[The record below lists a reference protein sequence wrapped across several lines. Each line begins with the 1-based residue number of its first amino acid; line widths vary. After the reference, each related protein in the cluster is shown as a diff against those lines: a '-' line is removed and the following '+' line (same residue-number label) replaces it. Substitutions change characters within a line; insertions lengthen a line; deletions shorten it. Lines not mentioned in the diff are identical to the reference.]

1 MNQTPST
8 HRPPTQPRRKRFP
21 IQRLRI
27 TKLAKLLEQSY
38 TYKKPDANMF
48 EVLDLHG

>member
-1 MNQTPST
+1 M
-8 HRPPTQPRRKRFP
+8 K
-21 IQRLRI
+21 
-27 TKLAKLLEQSY
+27 KLAPLLEQSY